1 VKEGIM
7 GFLGLSWYL
16 WGVIGLVVAGIF
28 FYIAPREQGAMSRR
42 KYIIVR
48 WFHGLVWVLL
58 AVSFLLRGTGNSVA
72 ISAADIA
79 AISSGIVYLV
89 YLVTTFRG

>member
-1 VKEGIM
+1 M

-28 FYIAPREQGAMSRR
+28 FYIAPREQGTMSQR

-58 AVSFLLRGTGNSVA
+58 ALSFFLRGTGNSMAMSVA
-72 ISAADIA
+72 DGVALMGGA
-79 AISSGIVYLV
+79 VYLV
-89 YLVTTFRG
+89 YFITTIRA

>member
-1 VKEGIM
+1 M
-7 GFLGLSWYL
+7 FGLSWYV

-28 FYIAPREQGAMSRR
+28 FFIAPNEQGAMSRR

-58 AVSFLLRGTGNSVA
+58 AVSFFLRGTGNSMASSV
-72 ISAADIA
+72 ADITA
-79 AISSGIVYLV
+79 VLGGIVYLV
-89 YLVTTFRG
+89 YLVATIRN

>member
-1 VKEGIM
+1 M
-7 GFLGLSWYL
+7 FGLSWYL

-28 FYIAPREQGAMSRR
+28 FYIAPREQGAMSQR

-58 AVSFLLRGTGNSVA
+58 AVSFFLRGTGNSMA
-72 ISAADIA
+72 ISVADGVA
-79 AISSGIVYLV
+79 LMGGVVYLV
-89 YLVTTFRG
+89 YFIKTIRA